1 MEVPTQRPR
10 SIQVYTAI
18 LSPSNPQ
25 KELKIRKKNFNFQ
38 SCSAPPPATTA
49 ATSAAAAAV
58 QELTG
63 RAAPSRG
70 ARVAAMA
77 RHEAAAGVVD
87 FHLPD
92 EILAVIPTD
101 PYEQLDVA
109 RKITSMAIASRVSRL
124 EADAARLRRDLAD
137 RHRAEAD
144 LRARL
149 ADSDA
154 RLLAALDENVSPWDL
169 ASLGCFRQQNWDAY
183 SVWFVF
189 DSWCAGEAGEGE
201 GLARLHGQED
211 GEELGEGDSII
222 PILVRIL

>member
-1 MEVPTQRPR
+1 MEEEEEEV
-10 SIQVYTAI
+10 
-18 LSPSNPQ
+18 
-25 KELKIRKKNFNFQ
+25 
-38 SCSAPPPATTA
+38 TA
-49 ATSAAAAAV
+49 APAPAAMVAAAEFGLTAEVMAV
-58 QELTG
+58 
-63 RAAPSRG
+63 
-70 ARVAAMA
+70 
-77 RHEAAAGVVD
+77 
-87 FHLPD
+87 LP
-92 EILAVIPTD
+92 ED
-101 PYEQLDVA
+101 PFEQLDVA

-137 RHRAEAD
+137 RDRAEAD